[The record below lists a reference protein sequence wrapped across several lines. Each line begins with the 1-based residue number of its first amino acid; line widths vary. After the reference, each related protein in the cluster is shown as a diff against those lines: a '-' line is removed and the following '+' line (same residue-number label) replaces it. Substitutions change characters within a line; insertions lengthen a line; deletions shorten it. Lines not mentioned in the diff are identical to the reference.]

1 MSYMIGGYAVVFV
14 VLAVYLISLVIRY
27 RNLRQDEALLE
38 NMKDDQP

>member
-1 MSYMIGGYAVVFV
+1 MIGGYAVVFV